1 MNLIHQPRHLVPFE
15 TMLELVNS
23 DWPEILELMGYDA
36 NRGTNEFADVITQ
49 SADGA
54 SLAEMWR
61 EFQTAIALKNK
72 YRNPFA
78 NLFTFQVTSPT
89 ERVLL
94 PAEDDFEEAT
104 EFGEPVGK
112 RLGAPFVAG
121 YGFKWYDIAIRYTW
135 LFLAESSAEQIR
147 AIHAEALEADS
158 RLIYSKIMRQI
169 FNNTNSSALINNVN
183 VNVYTFW
190 NNDGIQT
197 PPPFKGT
204 TFLSSHTHYV
214 TSGAATVDAGDL
226 TTIEDLLY
234 EHGYRTSL
242 GYDLVLYVNRQE
254 GKVIRG
260 FVAGSGSPVSAYSF
274 IPLPAV
280 GGGVAIPVNSGI
292 VGRPTNTTHVLAGAI
307 GTWGPFLVVEEDY
320 VPAGYMFAL
329 ASGGDQSIGNP
340 IGFREH
346 EVASLRGMRLMP
358 GPGRDYP
365 LTDSFYQ
372 RGFGTGV
379 RHRGAGVIM
388 QVTASGTYTIP
399 AAYA

>member
-1 MNLIHQPRHLVPFE
+1 MNLIHKPRHLVPFE
-15 TMLELVNS
+15 TMLELAGS
-23 DWPEILELMGYDA
+23 DWPELLELMGSDA

-54 SLAEMWR
+54 SLNDMWR
-61 EFQTAIALKNK
+61 EFQRVLSM
-72 YRNPFA
+72 RNSWRSPFL
-78 NLFTFQVTSPT
+78 NLFTFNVSSPT

-94 PAEDDFEEAT
+94 PQEDDFEEAT

-112 RLGAPFVAG
+112 RLGTPFVAG

-147 AIHAEALEADS
+147 AIHSETLEADT
-158 RLIYSKIMRQI
+158 RLIYTKIMRQI
-169 FNNTNSSALINNVN
+169 FNNTNSSATINGQN

-190 NNDGIQT
+190 NADGIQT
-197 PPPFKGT
+197 PPPYKGT
-204 TFLSSHTHYV
+204 TFNSSHTHYV

-226 TTIEDLLY
+226 TAMEDLLY
-234 EHGYRTSL
+234 EHGYRTTM

-254 GKVIRG
+254 GKVLRT
-260 FVAGSGSPVSAYSF
+260 FVAGAGSPVSAYSF

-292 VGRPTNTTHVLAGAI
+292 VGRPTNTTQLPGAI
-307 GTWGPFLVVEEDY
+307 GTWGPFLIVEEDY
-320 VPAGYMFAL
+320 IPAGYMLAI
-329 ASGGDQSIGNP
+329 ASGGEQNIGNP

-346 EVASLRGMRLMP
+346 AVAGLRGLRLMP

-379 RHRGAGVIM
+379 RHRGAAVIM

-399 AAYA
+399 AAYV

>member
-1 MNLIHQPRHLVPFE
+1 MNLIHKPRHLVPFE
-15 TMLELVNS
+15 TMLELTNS
-23 DWPEILELMGYDA
+23 DWPELLELMGSDA

-54 SLAEMWR
+54 SLNDMWR
-61 EFQTAIALKNK
+61 EFQRVLSM
-72 YRNPFA
+72 RNSWRSPFL

-94 PAEDDFEEAT
+94 PQEDDFEEAT

-112 RLGAPFVAG
+112 RLGAPFIAG
-121 YGFKWYDIAIRYTW
+121 YGFRWYDIAIRYTW

-147 AIHAEALEADS
+147 AIHSETLEADT
-158 RLIYSKIMRQI
+158 RLLYTKIMRQI
-169 FNNTNSSALINNVN
+169 FNNTNSSALINNQN

-197 PPPFKGT
+197 PPPYKGT
-204 TFLSSHTHYV
+204 TFASSHNHYV
-214 TSGAATVDAGDL
+214 TSGAATIDAGDL
-226 TTIEDLLY
+226 TTMEDLLY
-234 EHGYRTSL
+234 EHGYRSVM

-254 GKVIRG
+254 GKVIRT
-260 FVAGSGSPVSAYSF
+260 FVAGAGSPVSAYSF

-292 VGRPTNTTHVLAGAI
+292 VGRPTNTTSLPGAI
-307 GTWGPFLVVEEDY
+307 GTWGPFLIVEEDY
-320 VPAGYMFAL
+320 IPAGYMLAI
-329 ASGGDQSIGNP
+329 ASGGEQNIGNP

-346 EVASLRGMRLMP
+346 AVPSLRGLRLMP

-379 RHRGAGVIM
+379 RHRGAAAIM
-388 QVTASGTYTIP
+388 QITASGTYTIP
-399 AAYA
+399 PAYV